1 MRGRAR
7 RAGPTFIK
15 VGQQFSTR
23 VDVLAPEFVAEL
35 EKLQDNVPAFDS
47 AAAVRIVEASLG
59 TPVLAAYDE
68 CAPGPTRP
76 PWPGAAGGARG
87 SAARR
92 AVNCVC
98 YLSIKK
104 FWPALLPASNMAEGV
119 GVGLLA
125 FRCAPRAPRRGV
137 ARRSRPRRGR
147 CRWCRVMLGRRG
159 EAAGPTGLRAAARRF
174 DRTPIAAASLGQVH
188 LARLDGQRVV
198 VKVQRPG
205 LKELFDID
213 LKNLRVLAQ
222 WLQARAPRPPPAARR
237 ARPRLSRAPAGRC
250 AALRL
255 PRPVPDS
262 ACRYAACTLHLLQAA

>member
-1 MRGRAR
+1 
-7 RAGPTFIK
+7 
-15 VGQQFSTR
+15 
-23 VDVLAPEFVAEL
+23 
-35 EKLQDNVPAFDS
+35 
-47 AAAVRIVEASLG
+47 
-59 TPVLAAYDE
+59 
-68 CAPGPTRP
+68 
-76 PWPGAAGGARG
+76 
-87 SAARR
+87 
-92 AVNCVC
+92 
-98 YLSIKK
+98 
-104 FWPALLPASNMAEGV
+104 
-119 GVGLLA
+119 
-125 FRCAPRAPRRGV
+125 
-137 ARRSRPRRGR
+137 
-147 CRWCRVMLGRRG
+147 MLGRRG
-159 EAAGPTGLRAAARRF
+159 EAAGPTGPYAAARRF